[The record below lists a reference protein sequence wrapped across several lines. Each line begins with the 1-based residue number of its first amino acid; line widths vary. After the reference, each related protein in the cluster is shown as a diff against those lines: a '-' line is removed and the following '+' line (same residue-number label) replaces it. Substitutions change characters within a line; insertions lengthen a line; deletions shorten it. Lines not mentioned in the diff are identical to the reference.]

1 MKASF
6 QTNFKNERKTSY
18 VARNI
23 ASWYNRGTAIEAKV
37 ETVLNQLREY
47 TGIRSLKELNKTVV
61 HAYLDTLLDRLE
73 NDEITPKTTASYVSA
88 LNDVIR
94 YTSEHLPD
102 LPVNL
107 NPVSAKENGLS
118 IGHIDYTNRSVDNAV
133 YKDFVSHLEAKQD
146 IKTRALARS
155 VELQRQFGLR
165 LRESIAV
172 KKDTIRDA
180 LRTGKLHLTKH
191 DLTKNGRERTIPIRN
206 QEQFKV
212 LKDAYNFMRE
222 NRLNSLAPT
231 QTLKQQYSFAQR
243 ERYEYLKSTETHFR
257 FHDFRHSFA
266 HNLKNEG
273 YSDKEV
279 AEQLGHGRL
288 ERTYTA

>member
-1 MKASF
+1 MKATV
-6 QTNFKNERKTSY
+6 QTNFKNERKASY

-23 ASWYNRGTAIEAKV
+23 ASWHNRGTAIEAKI

-47 TGIRSLKELNKTVV
+47 TGIRSLKELNETVV

-73 NDEITPKTTASYVSA
+73 NDEITPKTASSYVSA

-94 YTSEHLPD
+94 YTSEHLP
-102 LPVNL
+102 VNL

-118 IGHIDYTNRSVDNAV
+118 TGHIDYTNRSVDNSI
-133 YKDFVSHLEAKQD
+133 YKDFVSHLESKQD
-146 IKTRALARS
+146 IKPQALARS
-155 VELQRQFGLR
+155 LELQRQFGIR

-180 LRTGKLHLTKH
+180 LKTGKLHLTKH
-191 DLTKNGRERTIPIRN
+191 DLTKNGRDRVIPIRN
-206 QEQFKV
+206 QEQFRV
-212 LKDAYNFMRE
+212 LQNAYNFMKE
-222 NRLNSLAPT
+222 NHLKSLAPT
-231 QTLKQQYSFAQR
+231 KTLKQQYSFAQR
-243 ERYEYLKSTETHFR
+243 KRYEYLKSTETHFR

-266 HNLKNEG
+266 HDLKNEG

>member
-1 MKASF
+1 MKATV
-6 QTNFKNERKTSY
+6 QTNFKNERKASY

-23 ASWYNRGTAIEAKV
+23 ASWHNRGTAIEAKV

-47 TGIRSLKELNKTVV
+47 TGIRSLKELNETVV

-73 NDEITPKTTASYVSA
+73 NDEITPKTAASYVSA

-94 YTSEHLPD
+94 YTSEHLPTK
-102 LPVNL
+102 LEI
-107 NPVSAKENGLS
+107 VSAKENGLS
-118 IGHIDYTNRSVDNAV
+118 VGHIDYTNRSVDNAV
-133 YKDFVSHLEAKQD
+133 YKDFVSHLESKQD
-146 IKTRALARS
+146 IKSQALARS

-172 KKDTIRDA
+172 KKDTIREA
-180 LRTGKLHLTKH
+180 LKSGKLHLTKH
-191 DLTKNGRERTIPIRN
+191 DLTKNSRERTIPIRN
-206 QEQFKV
+206 SEQFRV
-212 LKDAYNFMRE
+212 LKDTYNFMKE
-222 NRLNSLAPT
+222 NHLKSLAPT
-231 QTLKQQYSFAQR
+231 QTLKQQYNFAQH

-266 HNLKNEG
+266 HDLKNEG
-273 YSDKEV
+273 YSDKEI

>member
-1 MKASF
+1 MKATV
-6 QTNFKNERKTSY
+6 QTNFKNERKASY
-18 VARNI
+18 VARNV
-23 ASWYNRGTAIEAKV
+23 ASWHNKGTAIEAKV

-47 TGIRSLKELNKTVV
+47 TGIRSLKELNETVV
-61 HAYLDTLLDRLE
+61 RAYLDTLLDRLE
-73 NDEITPKTTASYVSA
+73 NDEITPKTAASYVSA

-94 YTSEHLPD
+94 YTLEH

-118 IGHIDYTNRSVDNAV
+118 VGHIDYTNRSVDNSI

-146 IKTRALARS
+146 IKFQALARS

-172 KKDTIRDA
+172 KKDTIREA
-180 LRTGKLHLTKH
+180 LKTGKLHLTKH
-191 DLTKNGRERTIPIRN
+191 DLTKNGRDRVIPIRN
-206 QEQFKV
+206 QEQFRA
-212 LKDAYNFMRE
+212 LQNAYNFMRE
-222 NRLNSLAPT
+222 NHLKSLAPT

-266 HNLKNEG
+266 HDLKNEG